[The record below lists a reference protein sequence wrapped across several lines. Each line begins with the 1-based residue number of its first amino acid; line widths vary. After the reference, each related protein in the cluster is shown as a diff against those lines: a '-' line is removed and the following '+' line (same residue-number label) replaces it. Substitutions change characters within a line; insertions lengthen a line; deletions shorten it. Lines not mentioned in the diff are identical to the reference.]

1 MVGGVR
7 ARFSLPFFSFFI
19 EPAYSILTVIAADCT
34 ELIEDGSFGIFGS
47 SAITGSDGLKVIA
60 F

>member
-1 MVGGVR
+1 VWFCEILWLNQV
-7 ARFSLPFFSFFI
+7 FVL
-19 EPAYSILTVIAADCT
+19 EPAYSILTVISADGA

-47 SAITGSDGLKVIA
+47 SAITDSDGLKVVA

>member
-1 MVGGVR
+1 MR
-7 ARFSLPFFSFFI
+7 PRFSLLLFRFFVES
-19 EPAYSILTVIAADCT
+19 AYSILTVIAADCA

>member
-1 MVGGVR
+1 MPLFR
-7 ARFSLPFFSFFI
+7 FFI
-19 EPAYSILTVIAADCT
+19 EPAYSILTVIAADGA